1 MQLNFTSAIPVRF
14 NLPNLIELRA
24 HQIAHTPL
32 GTQTQ
37 MHTHRRAGGKVE
49 KHCFAIK
56 MYTNFVEI
64 IDLYG
69 NAFHFAGIS
78 NSFPVLSRLSNQ
90 IQMMS
95 H

>member
-1 MQLNFTSAIPVRF
+1 
-14 NLPNLIELRA
+14 
-24 HQIAHTPL
+24 
-32 GTQTQ
+32 
-37 MHTHRRAGGKVE
+37 
-49 KHCFAIK
+49 

-69 NAFHFAGIS
+69 NAFQFAGIS

>member
-1 MQLNFTSAIPVRF
+1 
-14 NLPNLIELRA
+14 
-24 HQIAHTPL
+24 
-32 GTQTQ
+32 
-37 MHTHRRAGGKVE
+37 
-49 KHCFAIK
+49 

-69 NAFHFAGIS
+69 KLFQFAGIS
-78 NSFPVLSRLSNQ
+78 NSFPALSRLSNQ